1 MFRDRAIQMKLVSS
15 LIFGGVILGVEIKS
29 GKGGDL
35 QPDLAAQ
42 VADRRTWFKSPV
54 VSADVCQVTFVE
66 GAAWGIY
73 PKLALPL
80 KVPVFS
86 IPSSQEISLYR
97 RSRWPYLPYERSELV
112 FCRSAPRLPEP
123 SAKHKVREAQR
134 HIVRPVF
141 SKAPGTGI
149 TTCRNRRS
157 PSHPLSADRQIPSPS
172 WRLRY
177 LRNM

>member
-54 VSADVCQVTFVE
+54 V
-66 GAAWGIY
+66 
-73 PKLALPL
+73 
-80 KVPVFS
+80 S